1 MNNLNKQYSESIK
14 EAYKKYEDNW
24 LKENPPFA
32 GPYTSPCL
40 TVEEFINQI
49 DENKTKENLQRI

>member
-14 EAYKKYEDNW
+14 EAYKEYEDNW

-40 TVEEFINQI
+40 TIEEFINQI
-49 DENKTKENLQRI
+49 QVDDKLTKE